1 MVSSYGTGLPPY
13 TVAELENTM
22 DRQPASFIAWSSSIV
37 PPRLLP

>member
-22 DRQPASFIAWSSSIV
+22 DGLGIFYGKVWDLVEGLWA
-37 PPRLLP
+37 